1 MRWMASNTRLS
12 RLKVTSSASASRFRI
27 NHHQSYAVQRVRRR
41 GSASATLNFPSCRPA
56 LLLAMD
62 SVNITFPCSLLKT
75 ASSRIG
81 SLALQSLFALV
92 SFCGSDWFGSTC
104 FNRIDYDGMAYTD
117 VARQVSRGEFHSSIN
132 AFRSPLFSWIIALAL
147 CSFEIGRA

>member
-1 MRWMASNTRLS
+1 
-12 RLKVTSSASASRFRI
+12 
-27 NHHQSYAVQRVRRR
+27 
-41 GSASATLNFPSCRPA
+41 
-56 LLLAMD
+56 MD
-62 SVNITFPCSLLKT
+62 SVNISFPCSLLKT

-147 CSFEIGRA
+147 CSFGRDAACRIFARLYGRGRARSLKLTSPLSLSFWLISSLTN